1 MVRTVGDVRKAL
13 SCVNAAS
20 ASSVQVNFS
29 HAFSSLK
36 KGSPPPSQDIKR
48 LRAAM
53 HPMSFYTS
61 FTFLGGRMSRTALT
75 LEGFGLMPLRLMT
88 LSSSMPEG
96 TPKIHFFGIKLP
108 FISVQCLESPV
119 EVVD

>member
-53 HPMSFYTS
+53 HPMSFYTY

-75 LEGFGLMPLRLMT
+75 LEGFGLMPSRLTMFERS
-88 LSSSMPEG
+88 L
-96 TPKIHFFGIKLP
+96 FG
-108 FISVQCLESPV
+108 FGN
-119 EVVD
+119 